1 MHCNHD
7 YANGTSFFF
16 FCAFISATDV
26 LLYMDEI
33 QLKILWTML
42 FGTLSL
48 LGLVIYDLKNGPF
61 RGSYKV
67 SNAIIQLITI
77 RNDLKSKLAE
87 I

>member
-1 MHCNHD
+1 
-7 YANGTSFFF
+7 
-16 FCAFISATDV
+16 
-26 LLYMDEI
+26 
-33 QLKILWTML
+33 ML